1 MKFNFGISIFFLS
14 ILIGACSPK
23 ADTCISNE
31 TAIVDSIY
39 VPSTATINQTISI
52 PVYYEVHN
60 GCGVFQEL
68 QVSNLGNTYTFQ
80 PKVKYEGCQCTMVFF
95 INKTDYSFKPIASGT
110 YYFRYFNKNSFYSI
124 DTLQVN

>member
-1 MKFNFGISIFFLS
+1 MKLNLVFFFFLTS
-14 ILIGACSPK
+14 IIISACSPK

-39 VPSTATINQTISI
+39 VPSTASINQSISI

-68 QVSNLGNTYTFQ
+68 QVSSSGNTYTFQ

-95 INKTDYSFKPIASGT
+95 INKTDYSFKPVAAGT